1 MIYTFGGRELDTD
14 TYELRSAGESLKLEP
29 QVFDVL
35 VHLVVHRDRVVTKEE
50 LLDAVWGDRFVS
62 ESALTSRIKDA
73 RRVVGDDGSSQHTIK
88 TFHGRGYRFVA
99 PVRERD
105 VLAANDGAVSAPAA
119 SVASASVGGQP
130 LSQEVRFCT
139 AADGVRLAYATAGS
153 GPPLV
158 KAANWLTHMRYD
170 WESIVWGHWLREL
183 TARYRLVHYDE
194 RASGLSDW
202 EADDVSFDAWVRD
215 LETVV
220 DAAGLDRFPLLG
232 ISQGAAVAVSYAAR
246 HPERVSHLVL
256 YGGFACGRNARA
268 RTARE
273 RKEAEM
279 MLDVVESGWGHD
291 TSAFR
296 QVFAA
301 QFMPEGT
308 TEQWDAFDAHQ
319 RLTASPE
326 NARRLLAVSANLDV
340 RAEAPLVRTPTLV
353 LHGADDRRV
362 PLEQGELLASLI
374 PGARFVP
381 LESCNHLLLE
391 GESAWPT
398 FLAAVDDF
406 VGGS

>member
-1 MIYTFGGRELDTD
+1 MACGEAAVIYTFGGRELDTE
-14 TYELRSAGESLKLEP
+14 TYELRSAGASVKLEP

-50 LLDAVWGDRFVS
+50 LLDAVWGDRYVS
-62 ESALTSRIKDA
+62 ESALTSRVKDA
-73 RRVVGDDGSSQHTIK
+73 RRVVGDDGASQHTIK
-88 TFHGRGYRFVA
+88 TVHGRGYRFVA
-99 PVRERD
+99 PVRERG
-105 VLAANDGAVSAPAA
+105 VLPAGDGAAP
-119 SVASASVGGQP
+119 SASDGGRA

-158 KAANWLTHMRYD
+158 KAANWLTHLRYD

-194 RASGLSDW
+194 RASGMSDW
-202 EADDVSFDAWVRD
+202 DAADVSFDAWVHD

-220 DAAGLDRFPLLG
+220 DAAGLDRFALLG
-232 ISQGAAVAVSYAAR
+232 ISQGAAAAVSYAAR

-256 YGGFACGRNARA
+256 YGGFAVGRNARA

-291 TSAFR
+291 TSMFR

-326 NARRLLAVSANLDV
+326 NARRLLSVSADLDV
-340 RAEAPLVRTPTLV
+340 RDVAPLVRTPTLV

-362 PLEQGELLASLI
+362 PPDQGELLASLI

-381 LESCNHLLLE
+381 LASCNHLLLE
-391 GESAWPT
+391 AEPAWPE
-398 FLAAVDDF
+398 FLAAVEAF
-406 VGGS
+406 VGGG